1 MNTGRIVLSQLL
13 DFLPRYELDKC
24 IKRYQ
29 GNRRIRSLS
38 CYAQF
43 VVMIFAQLTFRES
56 LRDIVTCL
64 GAMKG
69 KLYHAG
75 IRGEIAKSTLADA
88 NEARDWRIFWDFAQV
103 LIKQAQNLYSGES
116 TGIDFVQTAYALDS

>member
-56 LRDIVTCL
+56 LRDIVT
-64 GAMKG
+64 
-69 KLYHAG
+69 
-75 IRGEIAKSTLADA
+75 
-88 NEARDWRIFWDFAQV
+88 
-103 LIKQAQNLYSGES
+103 
-116 TGIDFVQTAYALDS
+116 